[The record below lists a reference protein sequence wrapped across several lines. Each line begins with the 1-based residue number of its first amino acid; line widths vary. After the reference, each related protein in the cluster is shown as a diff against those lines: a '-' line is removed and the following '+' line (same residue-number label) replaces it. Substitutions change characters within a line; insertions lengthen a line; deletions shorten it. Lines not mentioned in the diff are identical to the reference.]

1 MDFFGAQD
9 RARRNTSRLLFLFG
23 AAVIALVALT
33 DLAVAVAFGFL
44 GANAS
49 IDPERLLMVSGVVC
63 AGIGLACLFKHLQ
76 LARGGKVVAEM
87 LGGRLLDPA
96 STEPAERRLLNI
108 VEEMA
113 LAAGLPVPYRK

>member
-44 GANAS
+44 GANAT

-63 AGIGLACLFKHLQ
+63 AGIGLACLF
-76 LARGGKVVAEM
+76 
-87 LGGRLLDPA
+87 
-96 STEPAERRLLNI
+96 
-108 VEEMA
+108 
-113 LAAGLPVPYRK
+113 